1 MSDLDIELTEMIVY
15 NDLIYSLLC
24 GLYHLDEI
32 IVDWGGMTKYEL
44 RWEQIHQ
51 RRDKAEMLH
60 EVMGELL

>member
-15 NDLIYSLLC
+15 NDLIYGILC
-24 GLYHLDEI
+24 GLHHLDEI

-60 EVMGELL
+60 AALGELI